1 MEYNFEGNVFDNHP
15 ELKEYEEFNHTSEL
29 AHEWLLYINLVYSPD
44 SDLFGVDD
52 IVERKQI
59 AFKRTKIPKQH
70 LERAVS
76 NSNEELNKKISRFFK
91 LQNEGEIE
99 LLLSGKEA
107 FHILLSEVRSDV
119 SDELD
124 DNIKAIAL
132 KAKRVCFEDAFSILD
147 TVKKIQSK
155 LKNSNTDI
163 STVLDKVDDTKEWK
177 EGWVESLIDKK

>member
-70 LERAVS
+70 LEGAVS

-91 LQNEGEIE
+91 LQNEGEI
-99 LLLSGKEA
+99 
-107 FHILLSEVRSDV
+107 
-119 SDELD
+119 
-124 DNIKAIAL
+124 
-132 KAKRVCFEDAFSILD
+132 KAK
-147 TVKKIQSK
+147 K
-155 LKNSNTDI
+155 LQHGYIYSAR
-163 STVLDKVDDTKEWK
+163 
-177 EGWVESLIDKK
+177 